1 MDRGR
6 SLGQILLLL
15 TAWAVAQWPFI
26 VYPDIDLHTAA
37 APAATLTFAHATLL
51 LGMGLVLPSLWL
63 LFAVFQKDTSHSVAP
78 PRLVG

>member
-1 MDRGR
+1 MGG
-6 SLGQILLLL
+6 SPK
-15 TAWAVAQWPFI
+15 AVLP

-37 APAATLTFAHATLL
+37 APPATLTLVLATPP

-63 LFAVFQKDTSHSVAP
+63 SFAVFQKDTSHGVAP